1 MKHKFLF
8 ILLFS
13 LVLEGMVTTQA
24 VAGDYVHQVNTLIGT
39 KGTGLT
45 SGYLYPG
52 ATYPY
57 GMVQF
62 TPSYFSKR
70 SGFVINQLSGGGCE
84 HMGNFPTF
92 PVKGKLK
99 MLYASYG
106 SYLLVLFKF
115 LLAFLVFEEINR
127 LLPYVEGL
135 DQIFVVLLASLI
147 CSIMPWNLMVFLGM
161 GLIVG
166 QCYGIGIEIA
176 GFALALIVIMVI
188 LYLRFTPQDALVLLL
203 TPVAF
208 SFGVPCLIPIGY
220 GLTRTP
226 SSAISAG
233 FGVILYYFMEL
244 VSDNASVLTGADKEE
259 KIQNLQFLSDGLMKN
274 QEMMVTIIAFVTVL
288 VIVYVVRR
296 LEVEYAWHIAVF
308 GGGIAYMIIMAAGG
322 IFLEATIPVVPLVA
336 GTMVSVFV
344 GEILE
349 FFFFHVDYK
358 RTERLQFEDDEY
370 YYYVKAIPKVAM
382 TTPEKTVKKINE
394 RQETEIIDAEAVKRL
409 SQDTAEEET
418 KAIDLEVHAGHGLK
432 REAERKPSYGDADY
446 RSPAQIRASQ
456 ARKHSPKRGPA
467 PKKHDMKD
475 VDKMLLTQSLEN
487 EFHAGNRRKR

>member
-1 MKHKFLF
+1 MLKKEKIRLMTKLARYESGEGKEELRIARYYRSDYIGLALFRNFFLASIGYLV
-8 ILLFS
+8 ILL
-13 LVLEGMVTTQA
+13 LVGAYFAEFLADHLHTLNVTWIGMMIV
-24 VAGDYVHQVNTLIGT
+24 G
-39 KGTGLT
+39 
-45 SGYLYPG
+45 GYLVTISVYSVV
-52 ATYPY
+52 TYTLPPMSENS
-57 GMVQF
+57 GNWKHC
-62 TPSYFSKR
+62 TKR
-70 SGFVINQLSGGGCE
+70 NKQEDSRMENALLE
-84 HMGNFPTF
+84 L
-92 PVKGKLK
+92 KGKLK
-99 MLYASYG
+99 ILYASYG

-336 GTMVSVFV
+336 GTMVSVFI

-370 YYYVKAIPKVAM
+370 YYYVKAVPKIKDM
-382 TTPEKTVKKINE
+382 KK
-394 RQETEIIDAEAVKRL
+394 
-409 SQDTAEEET
+409 SS
-418 KAIDLEVHAGHGLK
+418 G
-432 REAERKPSYGDADY
+432 RKPEEVPVDSAV
-446 RSPAQIRASQ
+446 IR
-456 ARKHSPKRGPA
+456 
-467 PKKHDMKD
+467 
-475 VDKMLLTQSLEN
+475 
-487 EFHAGNRRKR
+487 NRERE

>member
-1 MKHKFLF
+1 MENA
-8 ILLFS
+8 LLE
-13 LVLEGMVTTQA
+13 LKE
-24 VAGDYVHQVNTLIGT
+24 
-39 KGTGLT
+39 
-45 SGYLYPG
+45 
-52 ATYPY
+52 
-57 GMVQF
+57 
-62 TPSYFSKR
+62 
-70 SGFVINQLSGGGCE
+70 
-84 HMGNFPTF
+84 
-92 PVKGKLK
+92 KLK

-115 LLAFLVFEEINR
+115 LLAFLVFEEING
-127 LLPYVEGL
+127 LLPYVEAL

-176 GFALALIVIMVI
+176 GFALALILIMVI

-233 FGVILYYFMEL
+233 MGVVLYYFMEL

-259 KIQNLQFLSDGLMKN
+259 KIQNLQSLSDGLMKN

-322 IFLEATIPVVPLVA
+322 IFLEATIPVIPLVA

-370 YYYVKAIPKVAM
+370 YYYVKAVPKIKGM
-382 TTPEKTVKKINE
+382 KKN
-394 RQETEIIDAEAVKRL
+394 
-409 SQDTAEEET
+409 S
-418 KAIDLEVHAGHGLK
+418 G
-432 REAERKPSYGDADY
+432 RKPEEVPMDSTV
-446 RSPAQIRASQ
+446 IR
-456 ARKHSPKRGPA
+456 
-467 PKKHDMKD
+467 
-475 VDKMLLTQSLEN
+475 
-487 EFHAGNRRKR
+487 NRERE

>member
-1 MKHKFLF
+1 MENA
-8 ILLFS
+8 LLE
-13 LVLEGMVTTQA
+13 L
-24 VAGDYVHQVNTLIGT
+24 
-39 KGTGLT
+39 
-45 SGYLYPG
+45 
-52 ATYPY
+52 
-57 GMVQF
+57 
-62 TPSYFSKR
+62 
-70 SGFVINQLSGGGCE
+70 
-84 HMGNFPTF
+84 
-92 PVKGKLK
+92 KGKLK
-99 MLYASYG
+99 ILYASYG

-208 SFGVPCLIPIGY
+208 S
-220 GLTRTP
+220 
-226 SSAISAG
+226 
-233 FGVILYYFMEL
+233 FMEL

-370 YYYVKAIPKVAM
+370 YYYVKAVPKIKDM
-382 TTPEKTVKKINE
+382 KK
-394 RQETEIIDAEAVKRL
+394 
-409 SQDTAEEET
+409 SS
-418 KAIDLEVHAGHGLK
+418 G
-432 REAERKPSYGDADY
+432 RKPEEVPVDSAV
-446 RSPAQIRASQ
+446 IR
-456 ARKHSPKRGPA
+456 
-467 PKKHDMKD
+467 
-475 VDKMLLTQSLEN
+475 
-487 EFHAGNRRKR
+487 NRERE